1 MGAFEPQAAELP
13 RAAHG
18 TGSHPQLHLCSSLAA
33 APNSAH
39 SPMPGKG
46 HAKLGQ
52 RGNME
57 FRQRRPGAGTSS
69 SRALSTHAKP
79 LLRRELSQ
87 AGARPAHRGRGCGLG
102 KAEETQETWGDGRPV
117 AWPGGGDS

>member
-1 MGAFEPQAAELP
+1 MGLQGEGQWELRGEGAPAGAFEPQAAELP

-79 LLRRELSQ
+79 LLRVSSHRPVQGQLTG
-87 AGARPAHRGRGCGLG
+87 AGAVG
-102 KAEETQETWGDGRPV
+102 
-117 AWPGGGDS
+117 